1 MNTEKETFLSYLAQ
15 LHLKH
20 KSAENASQYEYNPG
34 KTENLQY
41 YDGIYD
47 SEKKIATVCIDVKGL
62 RYENRSR
69 NLESISVGDLLE
81 LRRDPSNQYNSNNFE
96 LFTCKGKSLGSLP
109 AELCNNLAP
118 LYDED
123 NAKII
128 EVKAHYIEQFSDR
141 SRYVK
146 QGVLFVKLIIKL
158 DGVE

>member
-34 KTENLQY
+34 KT
-41 YDGIYD
+41 
-47 SEKKIATVCIDVKGL
+47 
-62 RYENRSR
+62 
-69 NLESISVGDLLE
+69 ESISVGDLLE